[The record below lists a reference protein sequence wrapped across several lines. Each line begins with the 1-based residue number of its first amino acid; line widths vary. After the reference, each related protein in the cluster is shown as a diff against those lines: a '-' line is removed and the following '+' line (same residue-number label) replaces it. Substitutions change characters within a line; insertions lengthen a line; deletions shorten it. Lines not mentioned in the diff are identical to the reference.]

1 MDGTRVFLAELV
13 REPKFEIIIYCNK
26 KAPVCL
32 FSLAWEKTAG
42 AFKYLVDEES
52 RAKFPT
58 SVGVPSPLYLL
69 IVLYFPLKISL
80 RMSTAG
86 TYFGSFRSLVDVSAV
101 SALPAKRRI
110 ALKSFVV
117 L

>member
-42 AFKYLVDEES
+42 AFEYV
-52 RAKFPT
+52 
-58 SVGVPSPLYLL
+58 VGEIREATAAPLTPADG
-69 IVLYFPLKISL
+69 VLYSRP
-80 RMSTAG
+80 
-86 TYFGSFRSLVDVSAV
+86 
-101 SALPAKRRI
+101 RI
-110 ALKSFVV
+110 ILLLLNSSQLSSQNKP
-117 L
+117 